1 MSSVESADD
10 GAVLSKRPSKRPAKF
25 AYSSDE
31 GICISMQLFIACCI
45 PDWFVVWSKLY
56 AF

>member
-10 GAVLSKRPSKRPAKF
+10 GAVLSKRPAKC